1 MDLTLV
7 IPAKKEK
14 ESLHLVLNELNK
26 YNYKCLVVLDK
37 NDTETIDSIKN
48 YDCEILYQKNLGYG
62 SALIEGINHI
72 NTDFFCIFNAD
83 GSFIPS
89 EIKKMFNFLN
99 ESKAD
104 YVFGSR
110 YQSGSSSE
118 DDTIITLIGNYI
130 FTFIGRIFFKLPI
143 TDILYTFVLGKTSKA
158 RLLNLKQ
165 NDFTFCVEL
174 PIKAKKH
181 NHKLISFSSN
191 ERRRIAGI
199 KKVNAFKD
207 GLYILVYLIKL
218 FFNFR

>member
-174 PIKAKKH
+174 PIKAKKQTTV
-181 NHKLISFSSN
+181 NVNLDSN
-191 ERRRIAGI
+191 
-199 KKVNAFKD
+199 
-207 GLYILVYLIKL
+207 
-218 FFNFR
+218 